1 MRTFCQFCLLS
12 LLLSV
17 IGCTGNASPTQNQ
30 TSATTAPTGVGV
42 GKSESVETTD
52 QGPVVTVIQPGE
64 DAERRAQEALIV
76 AEPGEIV
83 EFAEGTFEF
92 KGTLSLQGIS
102 GMTIRG
108 KGIDKTILN
117 FSGQRAG
124 SGGEGLKIKAD
135 QFTIEDLTLQNAPG
149 DAIKIEDSKQVTIR
163 RIRTWWTHGPD
174 KQNGAYGIYPVLC
187 SDVLI
192 EHCVAECA
200 SDAGIYVGQT
210 QRTIVRHNRVERNV
224 AGIEIENTVGAD
236 VYENEATNNTG
247 GLLVF
252 SLPGLKQKNGSHCR
266 AFKNHVYD
274 NNHPNFANLGA
285 IVSTIPAGT
294 GLMIMANDDV
304 EIFDNKVHGHNTSNC
319 IIASFLITQRKFDDA
334 QYDPYPEGVHI
345 HDNIFADGG
354 KSPQGEIGKLLE
366 QIAGLPMP
374 DIVIDGI
381 NNPKMVVDGKLPEKA
396 RIYIANNGDAT
407 FANLGF
413 AALLHGGK
421 PEISRDLASH
431 AGKLP
436 SLEPIVIPGVK

>member
-1 MRTFCQFCLLS
+1 MKSLCHFGLLS
-12 LLLSV
+12 CSFFVL
-17 IGCTGNASPTQNQ
+17 GCDDNTPPTASK
-30 TSATTAPTGVGV
+30 ATTPA
-42 GKSESVETTD
+42 SEAVATTD
-52 QGPVVTVIQPGE
+52 SAAAVMVIQPGD
-64 DAERRAQEALIV
+64 DAERKAQEALIL
-76 AEPGEIV
+76 AEKGDII

-92 KGTLSLQGIS
+92 KGTLSLNGVADV
-102 GMTIRG
+102 TIRG
-108 KGIDKTILN
+108 KGMDKTILN
-117 FSGQRAG
+117 FTGQRAG

-135 QFTIEDLTLQNAPG
+135 NFTIEDLTLQNTPG
-149 DAIKIEDSKQVTIR
+149 DALKVEDSKRVTIR
-163 RIRTWWTHGPD
+163 RIRTWWSNGPD

-252 SLPGLKQKNGSHCR
+252 SLPGLKLKNGSHCR
-266 AFKNHVYD
+266 AYKNHVYD
-274 NNHPNFANLGA
+274 NNHPNFANKGA
-285 IVSTIPAGT
+285 IVSTVPAGT

-304 EIFDNKVHGHNTSNC
+304 EIFENKVHGNNTTNC
-319 IIASFLITQRKFDDA
+319 VIVSFLVTQRKFEDA
-334 QYDPYPEGVHI
+334 LYDPYPEGVHI
-345 HDNIFADGG
+345 HDNRFADGG
-354 KSPQGEIGKLLE
+354 KSPQGEIGKLFE

-374 DIVIDGI
+374 DIVIDGVS
-381 NNPKMVVDGKLPEKA
+381 NPKVVVDGKVPEKA
-396 RIYIANNGDAT
+396 RIVIANNGDAT

-413 AALLHGGK
+413 AAMLQGGQ
-421 PEISRDLASH
+421 PEITRDLASH

-436 SLEPIVIPGVK
+436 SLEPIVITGVE

>member
-1 MRTFCQFCLLS
+1 MKALCKFCLLS
-12 LLLSV
+12 CLFFAV
-17 IGCTGNASPTQNQ
+17 GCTDNTLTTRSGGNT
-30 TSATTAPTGVGV
+30 TSSLTNATATSSEFLATTDPR
-42 GKSESVETTD
+42 
-52 QGPVVTVIQPGE
+52 PVVTLIQMGD
-64 DAERRAQEALIV
+64 DAERKAQEALIV
-76 AEPGEIV
+76 AEKGEII

-92 KGTLSLQGIS
+92 KGTLSLNGIS
-102 GMTIRG
+102 DITIRG

-117 FSGQRAG
+117 FVGQRAG

-135 QFTIEDLTLQNAPG
+135 NFTIEDLTLQNTPG
-149 DAIKIEDSKQVTIR
+149 NALKIEDSKRVTIR
-163 RIRTWWTHGPD
+163 RIRTWWSKGPD
-174 KQNGAYGIYPVLC
+174 TQNGAYGIYPVLC

-192 EHCVAECA
+192 EHCIAECA

-210 QRTIVRHNRVERNV
+210 QRTIVRHNRAERNV
-224 AGIEIENTVGAD
+224 AGIEIENTIGAD

-252 SLPGLKQKNGSHCR
+252 SLPGLKLKNGSHCR
-266 AFKNHVYD
+266 VYKNHLYD
-274 NNHPNFANLGA
+274 NNHPNFANSGA
-285 IVSTIPAGT
+285 IVSTVPAGT

-304 EIFDNKVHGHNTSNC
+304 EIFQNKVHGHNTSNC
-319 IIASFLITQRKFDDA
+319 VIASFLITQRKFDDA
-334 QYDPYPEGVHI
+334 QYDPFPEGVYI
-345 HDNIFADGG
+345 HDNSFTDGG
-354 KSPQGEIGKLLE
+354 KNPQGEIGKLFE

-374 DIVIDGI
+374 DILIDGI
-381 NNPKMVVDGKLPEKA
+381 NNPKTVVDGKVPEKA

-413 AALLHGGK
+413 AAILEGGK

>member
-1 MRTFCQFCLLS
+1 MRTLCKLCLLS

-17 IGCTGNASPTQNQ
+17 IGCTDSAPPNQSQASATNSPTASVASAAAAQNE
-30 TSATTAPTGVGV
+30 A
-42 GKSESVETTD
+42 
-52 QGPVVTVIQPGE
+52 PVVTLIQLGK
-64 DAERRAQEALIV
+64 DAEKKAQEALIV
-76 AEPGEIV
+76 AEPGEII

-92 KGTLSLQGIS
+92 KGTLSLDGIS
-102 GMTIRG
+102 GITIRG

-117 FSGQRAG
+117 FTGQRAG

-135 QFTIEDLTLQNAPG
+135 NFTIEDLTLQNTPG
-149 DAIKIEDSKQVTIR
+149 DAIKIEDSKRVTIR
-163 RIRTWWTHGPD
+163 RIRTWWSRGPD
-174 KQNGAYGIYPVLC
+174 QQNGAYGIYPVLC

-192 EHCVAECA
+192 EHCLAECA

-224 AGIEIENTVGAD
+224 AGIEIENTIGAD
-236 VYENEATNNTG
+236 VYENDATNNTG
-247 GLLVF
+247 GILVF

-274 NNHPNFANLGA
+274 NNHPNFANKGA

-304 EIFDNKVHGHNTSNC
+304 EIFGNKVHGHHTSNC
-319 IIASFLITQRKFDDA
+319 VIASFLITQRKFDDA
-334 QYDPYPEGVHI
+334 QYDPFPEGVYI
-345 HDNIFADGG
+345 HDNSFTDGG
-354 KSPQGEIGKLLE
+354 TSPQGEIGKLFE

-374 DIVIDGI
+374 DILIDGI
-381 NNPKMVVDGKLPEKA
+381 NNPKTFVDGKVPEKA
-396 RIYIANNGDAT
+396 RIYIANNGVAT

-413 AALLHGGK
+413 AAMLQGGK